1 MHFKAWWK
9 MCTDCKCTLDFWSIM
24 PVVIAYINTNK
35 PPTQSSDFYFISIN
49 VSWNTFVCIRK
60 PPDPLKLQQACTV
73 NYVEDWMLQSWIRK
87 LCVTLGILLRNSNFL
102 LLLSLAK
109 KREKF
114 MEWNTLDYTFQ
125 TVQRKTKLA
134 SCLNASIF
142 AAHQYC
148 IKHLDNSL

>member
-87 LCVTLGILLRNSNFL
+87 LCVTLGILLRKSNFL

-109 KREKF
+109 KREKKKKVHG
-114 MEWNTLDYTFQ
+114 MEYTRLHLPNCAEKNQ
-125 TVQRKTKLA
+125 TGFLLECLHFCSTPILHKTPG
-134 SCLNASIF
+134 
-142 AAHQYC
+142 
-148 IKHLDNSL
+148 